1 MPKCKF
7 CGKKGFFL
15 SLSSNDLCNKCN
27 PIVVSKITGSARIIQ
42 DCLNLVDDSKKL
54 DVRLGRRKLLLEHA
68 EILLEFE
75 NKNINTIEPLPSEL
89 IDEYAPLHDKI
100 VVEVTETDLTNIL
113 AKAKKA
119 VTEKTKVKYV
129 KKAINKLNYAKK
141 LIENKTELFVLEDRI
156 HSFVDS
162 ENLKTALE
170 KQPTK
175 AVKTND
181 RNLEKKIEKL
191 TEPKLIDLYENKKN
205 INNESHISEIKKHI
219 NVISKKV
226 KNANITDKMIEDIT
240 GYKINNIVEL
250 LNITKEVALQS
261 LNGFASTYMNTS
273 RSMLSQKVSDL
284 SAENYKEEGGVV
296 YWEYFGALPDEK
308 TRDECLTG
316 LGVQPSASYPNAPF
330 FTDDEKM
337 GFQSEFG
344 IRWSC
349 RHEFNQITEDY
360 YEEMTGNS
368 TDE

>member
-1 MPKCKF
+1 
-7 CGKKGFFL
+7 
-15 SLSSNDLCNKCN
+15 
-27 PIVVSKITGSARIIQ
+27 
-42 DCLNLVDDSKKL
+42 
-54 DVRLGRRKLLLEHA
+54 
-68 EILLEFE
+68 
-75 NKNINTIEPLPSEL
+75 
-89 IDEYAPLHDKI
+89 
-100 VVEVTETDLTNIL
+100 
-113 AKAKKA
+113 
-119 VTEKTKVKYV
+119 
-129 KKAINKLNYAKK
+129 
-141 LIENKTELFVLEDRI
+141 
-156 HSFVDS
+156 
-162 ENLKTALE
+162 
-170 KQPTK
+170 
-175 AVKTND
+175 
-181 RNLEKKIEKL
+181 
-191 TEPKLIDLYENKKN
+191 
-205 INNESHISEIKKHI
+205 
-219 NVISKKV
+219 
-226 KNANITDKMIEDIT
+226 MIEDIT